1 MVAVA
6 VLALTV
12 TVAFAQDPADPIP
25 ISGTAG
31 DDQLSGTPG
40 PDALFGLA
48 GNDAIFGLEGDDDVD
63 GGPGADLMSGG
74 PGSDSVSY
82 TGATAVT
89 VTLDNVADDGV
100 AGESDNV
107 GTDIEDVYGGDGPDR
122 LVGSSAENTIDGGP
136 GNDSIDGRPGSD
148 GLFGDEGDDRIVSRD
163 GSTDRVECGP
173 GDDVAIVDSRDI
185 VRECEQVGR
194 EAVTQRFIVN
204 MDVTPG
210 GRATALRLLNVTT
223 GSRVVVACISRC
235 RPRTSRNRAILSRRS
250 VTARGGAGTAVVK
263 LRRSPAIVRGTTF
276 EVGVKAP
283 RSRVRCARFRFPVRS
298 STLSRPRTACTS
310 VARNP

>member
-1 MVAVA
+1 MTVALA

-12 TVAFAQDPADPIP
+12 TVAFAQDPADPVP

-31 DDQLSGTPG
+31 DDQLSGTPAA
-40 PDALFGLA
+40 DALFGLA
-48 GNDAIFGLEGDDDVD
+48 GNDAIFGLEGDDDID

-82 TGATAVT
+82 SGGAPVT

-107 GTDIEDVYGGDGPDR
+107 GKDIEDVYGGDGPDR
-122 LVGSSAENTIDGGP
+122 LVGSSAENTLDGGLGNDTIDGGAGP
-136 GNDSIDGRPGSD
+136 D

-194 EAVTQRFIVN
+194 EAVTQRFLLDIEI
-204 MDVTPG
+204 PR
-210 GRATALRLLNVTT
+210 GRATRMHIYNVTT
-223 GSRVVVACISRC
+223 GSRVVIACISRC
-235 RPRTSRNRAILSRRS
+235 RPASSAKRAILTRRK
-250 VTARGGAGTAVVK
+250 VTARGGRSEAIVA
-263 LRRSPAIVRGTTF
+263 LRRSPAIVRGSTF
-276 EVGVKAP
+276 EIGVKAP
-283 RSRVRCARFRFPVRS
+283 RSRVRCTRFRLSKGLVRLKTS
-298 STLSRPRTACTS
+298 CRS
-310 VARNP
+310 VARDA